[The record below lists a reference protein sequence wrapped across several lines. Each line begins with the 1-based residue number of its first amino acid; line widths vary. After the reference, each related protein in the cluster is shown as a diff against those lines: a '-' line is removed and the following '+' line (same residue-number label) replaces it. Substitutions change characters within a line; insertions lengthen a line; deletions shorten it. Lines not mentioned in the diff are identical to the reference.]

1 MSTYVFVGCGSD
13 KAEEPRPARDLYT
26 SDFFAKRRRV
36 AELIGDKWWVL
47 SAKHHVVQP
56 DEVLE
61 PYDRTL
67 SKMTEDQI
75 AAWAAE
81 VKVALSMAPW
91 LDDAESRLVVLA
103 GMDYYEPWAEWIREE
118 HEVELDL
125 PFAETEGIGE
135 QNRILK
141 RWIRELENSSL
152 ADYC

>member
-1 MSTYVFVGCGSD
+1 
-13 KAEEPRPARDLYT
+13 
-26 SDFFAKRRRV
+26 
-36 AELIGDKWWVL
+36 
-47 SAKHHVVQP
+47 
-56 DEVLE
+56 VLE

-103 GMDYYEPWAEWIREE
+103 GMDYYEPWTEWVREE

-125 PFAETEGIGE
+125 PFAETEGMGE
-135 QNRILK
+135 QKRILK